1 MRLVFTPRCMYTYY
15 QIALDRLFKKA
26 QNKIITELDIT
37 AWMKKIRESD
47 KLVRSFEQYEIFK
60 GLHKKYKKAYI
71 NVINVS
77 LDTANSIILEN
88 EDPIKPAEN
97 PY

>member
-1 MRLVFTPRCMYTYY
+1 MR
-15 QIALDRLFKKA
+15 
-26 QNKIITELDIT
+26 
-37 AWMKKIRESD
+37 KIRDSD
-47 KLVRSFEQYEIFK
+47 KLTKSFEQSEIFK
-60 GLHKKYKKAYI
+60 GLYKKYKKAYI

-77 LDTANSIILEN
+77 LDTADSIILEN